1 MWVGRVFIPIF
12 QSLLIQCF
20 LFSSNSGV
28 SSVVDPIWDFSLD
41 LVNNAGNIENRMSTT
56 MTKSSSSAT
65 AAAAAA
71 IKTQSLSLYDCLEL
85 FTRTEHLGSSAKIKC
100 NKCQSYQESTKQLS
114 LKTLP
119 IVVSFH
125 LKRFEQTNKLNKKIS
140 TFVSFPT
147 MIDMT
152 PFTTSEIGHQA
163 RRQMINVQSNDGD
176 TSAPAAEDDDDD
188 DDDKDCRPPLKKM
201 RKDNR

>member
-1 MWVGRVFIPIF
+1 MFR
-12 QSLLIQCF
+12 
-20 LFSSNSGV
+20 SGV

-41 LVNNAGNIENRMSTT
+41 LVNNIENRISAT
-56 MTKSSSSAT
+56 MTKST
-65 AAAAAA
+65 ASTSAA
-71 IKTQSLSLYDCLEL
+71 IKTASLSLYDCLKL

-163 RRQMINVQSNDGD
+163 HRQMITVQSDD
-176 TSAPAAEDDDDD
+176 EDDG
-188 DDDKDCRPPLKKM
+188 CRKPPLKKM

>member
-1 MWVGRVFIPIF
+1 MWVGRVLIPIF

-65 AAAAAA
+65 AAAA

>member
-1 MWVGRVFIPIF
+1 M
-12 QSLLIQCF
+12 
-20 LFSSNSGV
+20 
-28 SSVVDPIWDFSLD
+28 
-41 LVNNAGNIENRMSTT
+41 NNAGNIENRMSSTT
-56 MTKSSSSAT
+56 MTKSSSSSST
-65 AAAAAA
+65 TTSAA
-71 IKTQSLSLYDCLEL
+71 IKTPSLSLYDCLKL

-100 NKCQSYQESTKQLS
+100 NKCESYQESTKQLS

-125 LKRFEQTNKLNKKIS
+125 LKRFEQTNRLNKKIS
-140 TFVSFPT
+140 TYVSFPT

-163 RRQMINVQSNDGD
+163 RRQISD
-176 TSAPAAEDDDDD
+176 TTTTTTSYDDYEGGGEDC
-188 DDDKDCRPPLKKM
+188 KPPPLKKM